1 MVTVASTASFPH
13 IQRFFSCIIPHLFTG
28 ADQGVDFQG
37 ASCGCFNASGTAQ
50 GSVRLAEPLGVSDD
64 DDGSMGELPPLSQ
77 WEVC

>member
-1 MVTVASTASFPH
+1 MAVSKPA
-13 IQRFFSCIIPHLFTG
+13 
-28 ADQGVDFQG
+28 
-37 ASCGCFNASGTAQ
+37 GTAQ